1 MHFLFFSVYS
11 NNDIENGKCEKK
23 FKCERKFT
31 FSSLESEA
39 KNAINNRRAL
49 TNQCNHLEGY
59 LPEERV
65 IREVHSAV
73 RLNGKIFE
81 KSSTSALVIL
91 NLPEPPRKESALPN
105 YMEYL
110 NVLTHNLRRVLLVRG
125 SGSEVITK
133 FKKKPF
139 LKLENFVCFPNLKL
153 KKDKNFA
160 CIIDLWLSQK
170 IDEQTSL
177 RND

>member
-1 MHFLFFSVYS
+1 MESQIRENKLILENFENPIRILS
-11 NNDIENGKCEKK
+11 NNSVKDGKCGRK

-39 KNAINNRRAL
+39 SNAVNRKSL
-49 TNQCNHLEGY
+49 TNSSDQLKGH
-59 LPEERV
+59 LPEVRV

-81 KSSTSALVIL
+81 KSSASALVVL
-91 NLPEPPRKESALPN
+91 NLPEPSKKQSTLPN

-110 NVLTHNLRRVLLVRG
+110 NVLTHNLRRVLLIRS

-133 FKKKPF
+133 Y
-139 LKLENFVCFPNLKL
+139 
-153 KKDKNFA
+153 
-160 CIIDLWLSQK
+160 S
-170 IDEQTSL
+170 
-177 RND
+177 